1 VVETCDGS
9 RQRRYRQVFKN
20 NMGEKCEPVVTKC
33 KPTDNWTCITFKPDL
48 AKFNMTELED
58 DTVALMCKR
67 VYDAAG
73 NIGKNTKVFLN
84 GDRLKI
90 KGFSDYVDLYLE
102 GRENAPKIMEKVN
115 DRWEVCVTISDTG
128 TFSRCPS
135 STASAP

>member
-1 VVETCDGS
+1 
-9 RQRRYRQVFKN
+9 
-20 NMGEKCEPVVTKC
+20 MTKC

-84 GDRLKI
+84 GERLKV
-90 KGFSDYVDLYLE
+90 KGFMITSTFTWRA
-102 GRENAPKIMEKVN
+102 GRTPP
-115 DRWEVCVTISDTG
+115 RFTRRLT
-128 TFSRCPS
+128 
-135 STASAP
+135 TAGRFA